1 MTSLRGRLTSSS
13 APGQSDQTL
22 SNHQLILAGS
32 TPHCPSANIRN
43 VANKMVPTIYKRL
56 IQIGKISGA
65 ISFLFAAP
73 YALIQY
79 WQAQKNARIEQ
90 TLNMYKLYNA
100 GPFTDYRGKITKAL
114 VKNRDK
120 LNQAAVNEISLTAAQ
135 TDVVRKE
142 NIEMELL
149 LVMDFFD
156 GLAVCVKGQ
165 VCDDETAIKLFKP
178 RAYDVY
184 LN

>member
-1 MTSLRGRLTSSS
+1 
-13 APGQSDQTL
+13 
-22 SNHQLILAGS
+22 
-32 TPHCPSANIRN
+32 
-43 VANKMVPTIYKRL
+43 MVPTIYKRL

-79 WQAQKNARIEQ
+79 WQAQKSARIEQ

-100 GPFTDYRGKITKAL
+100 GPFTGYRGKITKAL
-114 VKNRDK
+114 IKNRDK

-135 TDVVRKE
+135 TGVVRKE

-184 LN
+184 LNFFQYIKLQRDTSATYDFGGGLEAVAKSGKPPPRPPLVSKKP